1 VGLARQLE
9 AVEQRLEE
17 AEARSA
23 EDHHFA
29 ADMHAWN
36 LQLLAQ
42 QKADQQRIRELEEI
56 CKVRVRCAVVCAMV
70 CVRCAA
76 GRRGP
81 RLTGCGQALMEEK
94 EERGGNGDDS
104 GDNYLPRQEELQTM
118 TRDQLNEVER
128 RQEEYLLTI
137 RKIKV
142 HLFPHTRATMKL
154 AILSDT
160 SSLISALICLFVC
173 YLLFVISHRS
183 ASFGELGGSLHM
195 TDSV

>member
-1 VGLARQLE
+1 TTTKPSAQSSRVASASALNASRDDESELLTSYTPKASSSTDSPVSQARESLSALRVGLARQLE

-42 QKADQQRIRELEEI
+42 QKADQQRIRELEEM
-56 CKVRVRCAVVCAMV
+56 CK
-70 CVRCAA
+70 
-76 GRRGP
+76 
-81 RLTGCGQALMEEK
+81 ALMDEK

-137 RKIKV
+137 RKIK
-142 HLFPHTRATMKL
+142 
-154 AILSDT
+154 I
-160 SSLISALICLFVC
+160 SLI
-173 YLLFVISHRS
+173 R
-183 ASFGELGGSLHM
+183 
-195 TDSV
+195 

>member
-1 VGLARQLE
+1 MGLARQLE

-42 QKADQQRIRELEEI
+42 QKADQQRIRELEEM
-56 CKVRVRCAVVCAMV
+56 CK
-70 CVRCAA
+70 
-76 GRRGP
+76 
-81 RLTGCGQALMEEK
+81 ALMDEK

-137 RKIKV
+137 RKIK
-142 HLFPHTRATMKL
+142 
-154 AILSDT
+154 I
-160 SSLISALICLFVC
+160 SLI
-173 YLLFVISHRS
+173 R
-183 ASFGELGGSLHM
+183 
-195 TDSV
+195 